1 MSVLVSTLI
10 KFLSWYVPSPNN
22 SSGIS
27 FVKEGQK
34 PKNVRKPKVG
44 LLHSAPK
51 WKILYDFQGSPTV
64 PSFLTVTTLRP
75 DIVLYSCSIK
85 AVIIIELTCPCE
97 ENMPYWHDKK
107 RENYHSLCTSIKAN
121 GWRVFFFAV
130 EVGARGYAAE
140 SLLSCLKKT
149 TTNMRDPISP
159 SERLTVTL
167 RYLVAGDVQV
177 TIAASYRMSPMT
189 VGRIIK
195 ETCQVIWEEMLSND
209 YLAVPSTINAWKT
222 IGLDFEKRWNFPN
235 VLGAIDGKHVVIQ
248 APSRSGSAFFN
259 YKKTFSIILMAV
271 CDSKYRFIVVDIGDT
286 GRQSDGS
293 VYANSFLGNAIQL
306 NILKLPTDGNMPIGS
321 QRNLPYVFIGDDAF
335 ALKTNMMKPYPF
347 QNHLLDEKIFNY
359 HLSSARRTIE
369 NTFGI
374 AAIRFRIFYRP
385 IKAEVK
391 TVVFITK
398 AVIIIYSTAPQTLQ
412 TKKVRTATF
421 QENGGEKTVQVWKI
435 FAELDQIIILL
446 MLE

>member
-1 MSVLVSTLI
+1 MS
-10 KFLSWYVPSPNN
+10 PSV
-22 SSGIS
+22 
-27 FVKEGQK
+27 F
-34 PKNVRKPKVG
+34 
-44 LLHSAPK
+44 
-51 WKILYDFQGSPTV
+51 
-64 PSFLTVTTLRP
+64 
-75 DIVLYSCSIK
+75 
-85 AVIIIELTCPCE
+85 EL
-97 ENMPYWHDKK
+97 
-107 RENYHSLCTSIKAN
+107 
-121 GWRVFFFAV
+121 
-130 EVGARGYAAE
+130 
-140 SLLSCLKKT
+140 LLSMVGPRLKKT

-167 RYLVAGDVQV
+167 RYLVTGDAQV
-177 TIAASYRMSPMT
+177 TIAASYRMSPTT
-189 VGRIIK
+189 VGRIVK

-259 YKKTFSIILMAV
+259 YKKTFSIVLMAV
-271 CDSKYRFIVVDIGDT
+271 CDSKYRFIMVDIGDT

-306 NILKLPTDGNMPIGS
+306 NTLKLPTDGNMPIGS

-347 QNHLLDEKIFNY
+347 QNLPLNEKIFNY
-359 HLSSARRTIE
+359 RLSRARRTIE

-374 AAIRFRIFYRP
+374 AASRFRIFYRP
-385 IKAEVK
+385 IKAELK

-398 AVIIIYSTAPQTLQ
+398 AVVALHNFLMSENNNNLQYCPPNLTDQEGPNGYIPGEWKRENSSGLEDIRRIGSNNYSTDARV
-412 TKKVRTATF
+412 VRDAF
-421 QENGGEKTVQVWKI
+421 KDYFNNEGSVDWQLDTVNRK
-435 FAELDQIIILL
+435 
-446 MLE
+446 

>member
-1 MSVLVSTLI
+1 MMDTRSLLLRKKKLLLCLYMI
-10 KFLSWYVPSPNN
+10 KQK
-22 SSGIS
+22 
-27 FVKEGQK
+27 KERRFW
-34 PKNVRKPKVG
+34 VRKIYSERETKGEYCLPIKD
-44 LLHSAPK
+44 LKLFDQE
-51 WKILYDFQGSPTV
+51 YFFRQFRMSP
-64 PSFLTVTTLRP
+64 
-75 DIVLYSCSIK
+75 SIF
-85 AVIIIELTCPCE
+85 EL
-97 ENMPYWHDKK
+97 
-107 RENYHSLCTSIKAN
+107 
-121 GWRVFFFAV
+121 
-130 EVGARGYAAE
+130 
-140 SLLSCLKKT
+140 LLSMVGPRLKKP

-167 RYLVAGDVQV
+167 RYLVTGDAQV
-177 TIAASYRMSPMT
+177 TIAASYRMSPTT

-259 YKKTFSIILMAV
+259 YKKTFSIVLMAV
-271 CDSKYRFIVVDIGDT
+271 CDSKYRFIMVDIGDT

-293 VYANSFLGNAIQL
+293 VYANSFLQL
-306 NILKLPTDGNMPIGS
+306 NTLKLPTDGNMPIGS

-347 QNHLLDEKIFNY
+347 QNLPLDEKIFNY
-359 HLSSARRTIE
+359 RLSRARRTIE

-374 AAIRFRIFYRP
+374 AASRFRIFYRP
-385 IKAEVK
+385 IKAELK

-398 AVIIIYSTAPQTLQ
+398 AVVALHNFLMSENNNNLQYCPPNLTDQEGPNGYIPGEWRRENSSGLEDIRRIGSNNYSTDARV
-412 TKKVRTATF
+412 VRDAF
-421 QENGGEKTVQVWKI
+421 KDYFNNEGSVDWQLDTVNRK
-435 FAELDQIIILL
+435 
-446 MLE
+446 